1 MEGKTEINRRAFLK
15 ALAVGLTGAALD
27 LRIDQILQETVK
39 LTNADFVTYV
49 YHTMN
54 LWVTNPASCAVITDI
69 ATPDLIRTVTT
80 PIGPISEGMKHH
92 FHCIFCKI
100 TFHLNFMPK
109 FCLWCG
115 TPATDPKLKLPNFI
129 DIDKLKGI
137 AKQIHDIQG

>member
-1 MEGKTEINRRAFLK
+1 MAINRRAFLK
-15 ALAVGLTGAALD
+15 SIAVGLVGAALD
-27 LRIDQILQETVK
+27 TRIDQILQDTVN
-39 LTNADFVTYV
+39 LTDGDFITYV
-49 YHTMN
+49 TTSMN
-54 LWVTNPASCAVITDI
+54 LWISNPASCAVIDNI
-69 ATPDLIRTVTT
+69 AVPDFIETETK
-80 PIGPISEGMKHH
+80 PIGPIGEGMKYH

-137 AKQIHDIQG
+137 AKQIHDVQRTI